1 MTRSLLKF
9 PDATANVIPTFA
21 ETIGGVVPTL
31 VVHRGHNHF
40 SELPELITRAQTQ
53 VRRDAAIAVATRM
66 PRKKPA
72 GTRAFLDSCVT
83 AALRIADP
91 EIHTLAGPNQAPHAQ
106 PSADAAEYDYAKNVI
121 PATPNPAW
129 VKQVLD
135 AQHAAGATVFLSAS
149 GWVSGVSG
157 VKDLTDAMA
166 FVTAT
171 GNELAADDP
180 MFVNLTL
187 HGEWLRRPVLLNAL
201 LQELVELPEKL
212 WWLRFMWPALRPTNY
227 VQLADRALLDGYK
240 TLAGVAKSEKKTLFL
255 PNSGLT
261 GWFATALGA
270 SGFSTG
276 MSGTERAYEDK
287 VPQDGSSGTAKERFF
302 ERNVL
307 HTILMSDRRPL
318 ARQNTYATCQCHYCG
333 RLRVAYS
340 RKDEHL
346 HYLYN
351 AATLTAALGPN
362 ARRVNARTLVH
373 AASSFNQALP
383 AAGALVQ
390 ESSPRHLD
398 DWSALI

>member
-1 MTRSLLKF
+1 MTRSLIKL
-9 PDATANVIPTFA
+9 PDEAANVIPTFA
-21 ETIGGVVPTL
+21 ETINGVVPTL
-31 VVHRGHNHF
+31 VVHRSHTHF
-40 SELPELITRAQTQ
+40 RELPELISRAQSQ

-91 EIHTLAGPNQAPHAQ
+91 EVHTLAGPNQAPHAQ
-106 PSADAAEYDYAKNVI
+106 PSADAAEYDYAKSPI
-121 PATPNPAW
+121 PAKANATW
-129 VKQVLD
+129 VRQTLD
-135 AQHAAGATVFLSAS
+135 AQNAAGATVFLSAS
-149 GWVSGVSG
+149 GWVSGVNG
-157 VKDLTDAMA
+157 VKDLTNAMD

-171 GNELAADDP
+171 RKELGPDDP

-201 LQELVELPEKL
+201 LQELVEHSEKL

-227 VQLADRALLDGYK
+227 VQLADRALLEGYK
-240 TLAGVAKSEKKTLFL
+240 TLADVAKSEKKTLFL

-287 VPQDGSSGTAKERFF
+287 VPQDGSNGTAKERFF

-307 HTILMSDRRPL
+307 HTILMADRRPL
-318 ARQNTYATCQCHYCG
+318 TRQNAYATCQCHYCG
-333 RLRVAYS
+333 RLRTAYS
-340 RKDEHL
+340 RRDEHL

-351 AATLTAALGPN
+351 TATLTAALGRTG
-362 ARRVNARTLVH
+362 RRGNARTVVRT
-373 AASSFNQALP
+373 ASAFNQALP
-383 AAGALVQ
+383 AAAALVQ
-390 ESSPRHLD
+390 ESNPRHLD
-398 DWSALI
+398 DWTALL